1 MAHRRRRP
9 HHLLEGS
16 ATPSEATLQP
26 EEVGAPEEEIRLA
39 QPARAVSELR
49 QIHSALLPEPH
60 DLDPYVPIGIRIGS
74 FLLFPELEVGADMT
88 NNVLDTRFDTRSDIG
103 PEVKPRL
110 RLDSDWS
117 TGISSASRPMP
128 TASGTATSR
137 SQT

>member
-26 EEVGAPEEEIRLA
+26 EEVGAPEEEIGLA

-74 FLLFPELEVGADMT
+74 FLLFPELESRRRYDQQ
-88 NNVLDTRFDTRSDIG
+88 RFG
-103 PEVKPRL
+103 HAL
-110 RLDSDWS
+110 RYPFRHW
-117 TGISSASRPMP
+117 TG
-128 TASGTATSR
+128 G
-137 SQT
+137 